1 MRTLLGK
8 ELIIPVNFSKI
19 ILLFSEVKV
28 YRIWTSMILGL
39 SIWMKINGERYSLKD
54 VYLIKDDLLV
64 VFWWGLTFI

>member
-1 MRTLLGK
+1 
-8 ELIIPVNFSKI
+8 
-19 ILLFSEVKV
+19 
-28 YRIWTSMILGL
+28 MILGL